1 MLVTKPKP
9 NTELVESSAAN
20 VSADPKL
27 NSSYLIQIVPWVQ
40 EKNIAVLD
48 QTLDNENFSDKIDS
62 CEFRKQFLSSFIHD
76 DVENILTSDS
86 ATQEK
91 RRKIVKNYLLAHQLS
106 VDEDD
111 NDNLVVQD
119 LVTIHAPYT
128 SVDCKG
134 TNQIVLDRI
143 RNLISQCDL

>member
-20 VSADPKL
+20 VNADPKL
-27 NSSYLIQIVPWVQ
+27 NSSHLIQIVPWVQ

-91 RRKIVKNYLLAHQLS
+91 RKKIVKNYLLAHQLS
-106 VDEDD
+106 VDEHDA
-111 NDNLVVQD
+111 NLVVQD

-143 RNLISQCDL
+143 RNLISQCDI

>member
-20 VSADPKL
+20 INADPKL
-27 NSSYLIQIVPWVQ
+27 NSSHLIQIVPWVQ

-48 QTLDNENFSDKIDS
+48 QTSNNENVSDKIDS
-62 CEFRKQFLSSFIHD
+62 SEFRKQFLGSFIHD
-76 DVENILTSDS
+76 DVKNILTSDS

-91 RRKIVKNYLLAHQLS
+91 RKQIVKNYLLAHQLS

-111 NDNLVVQD
+111 ANLVVQD

-143 RNLISQCDL
+143 TNLIRQCDI

>member
-20 VSADPKL
+20 INADPKL
-27 NSSYLIQIVPWVQ
+27 NSSHLIQIVPWVQ

-76 DVENILTSDS
+76 DVKNILTSDS

-91 RRKIVKNYLLAHQLS
+91 RKKIVKNYLLAHQLS

-111 NDNLVVQD
+111 ANLVVQD

-143 RNLISQCDL
+143 RNLISQCDI

>member
-1 MLVTKPKP
+1 MTKPKP

-20 VSADPKL
+20 INADPKL

-48 QTLDNENFSDKIDS
+48 QTSNNENVFDKIDS

-91 RRKIVKNYLLAHQLS
+91 RKKIVKNYLLAHQLS

-111 NDNLVVQD
+111 ANLVVQD

-143 RNLISQCDL
+143 RNLISQCDI

>member
-1 MLVTKPKP
+1 MLVTKPKT
-9 NTELVESSAAN
+9 NTKLVDSSAAN
-20 VSADPKL
+20 VNADPKL

-48 QTLDNENFSDKIDS
+48 QTSDNENFSDKIDS

-76 DVENILTSDS
+76 DVKNILTSDS

-91 RRKIVKNYLLAHQLS
+91 RKKIVKNYLLAHQLS

-111 NDNLVVQD
+111 ANLVVQD

-143 RNLISQCDL
+143 RNLISQCDI

>member
-20 VSADPKL
+20 INADPKL

-76 DVENILTSDS
+76 DVKNILTSDS

-91 RRKIVKNYLLAHQLS
+91 RKKIVKNYLLAHQLS
-106 VDEDD
+106 VNEDD
-111 NDNLVVQD
+111 ANLVVQD

-143 RNLISQCDL
+143 RNLISQCDI

>member
-20 VSADPKL
+20 INADPKL
-27 NSSYLIQIVPWVQ
+27 NSSHLIQIVPWVQ

-62 CEFRKQFLSSFIHD
+62 CEFRKQFLGSFIHD
-76 DVENILTSDS
+76 DVKNILTSDS

-91 RRKIVKNYLLAHQLS
+91 RKQIVKNYLLAHQLS

-111 NDNLVVQD
+111 ANLVVQD

-143 RNLISQCDL
+143 TNLIRQCDI

>member
-1 MLVTKPKP
+1 MLVTKPKS

-20 VSADPKL
+20 ITEDPKL
-27 NSSYLIQIVPWVQ
+27 KSSYLIQVVPWVQ

-48 QTLDNENFSDKIDS
+48 QTSDNENFPDKIDS
-62 CEFRKQFLSSFIHD
+62 CEFRKQFLRSFID
-76 DVENILTSDS
+76 DGVKNILTTDS
-86 ATQEK
+86 ATREK
-91 RRKIVKNYLLAHQLS
+91 RKNIVKNYLLAHQLS
-106 VDEDD
+106 VDEND

-128 SVDCKG
+128 SLDCKG

-143 RNLISQCDL
+143 RNLISQCDI

>member
-20 VSADPKL
+20 INADPKL
-27 NSSYLIQIVPWVQ
+27 NSSHLIQIVPWVQ

-48 QTLDNENFSDKIDS
+48 QTSNNENVFDKIDS

-76 DVENILTSDS
+76 DVKNILTSDS
-86 ATQEK
+86 ATREK
-91 RRKIVKNYLLAHQLS
+91 RKKIVKNYLLAHQLS

-111 NDNLVVQD
+111 ANLVVQD

-143 RNLISQCDL
+143 RNLISQCDI

>member
-48 QTLDNENFSDKIDS
+48 HTSDNDNFSDNIDS

-76 DVENILTSDS
+76 DVKNILTSDS

-91 RRKIVKNYLLAHQLS
+91 RKQIVKNYLLAHQLS

-111 NDNLVVQD
+111 ANLVVQD

-128 SVDCKG
+128 SLDCKG